1 MDKTI
6 GYWIEILSGYISG
19 VIIMYFSFEN
29 WEKLEFIKSVDFLD
43 KVISITTTLFGFLL
57 AILTLIIQ
65 SNSST
70 ISKMKRHGSFERLI
84 LLNKLIVLTS
94 IINCIY
100 SLILSFT
107 TCLIEIKS
115 LTLLKITTTINIGI
129 FTFVIINTLL
139 FTIIF
144 YRIIL
149 EDEKIDSLD

>member
-6 GYWIEILSGYISG
+6 GYWIEKLSGYISA
-19 VIIMYFSFEN
+19 VIIMFFSFDN
-29 WEKLEFIKSVDFLD
+29 WGKFEFIKNVDFLD
-43 KVISITTTLFGFLL
+43 KIISITTTLFGFLL

-65 SNSST
+65 SNSAT
-70 ISKMKRHGSFERLI
+70 INKMKSHGSFKRLI
-84 LLNKLIVLTS
+84 LLNKLTVLTS

-107 TCLIEIKS
+107 TKLIEIKS
-115 LTLLKITTTINIGI
+115 LTLLKIATIINIGI
-129 FTFVIINTLL
+129 FTFVIVNTLL

-149 EDEKIDSLD
+149 EDEKNAG

>member
-6 GYWIEILSGYISG
+6 GYWLEKLTGYISG
-19 VIIMYFSFEN
+19 TIVVYFSFN
-29 WEKLEFIKSVDFLD
+29 YWDKFKFIFDATFLD
-43 KVISITTTLFGFLL
+43 KIISITTTLFGFLL

-70 ISKMKRHGSFERLI
+70 INKMKKHGSFKRLI
-84 LLNKLIVLTS
+84 LLNKLIVITS

-100 SLILSFT
+100 SLLLLFAKEN
-107 TCLIEIKS
+107 LENKS
-115 LTLLKITTTINIGI
+115 LTPLKIFSSINVGI
-129 FTFVIINTLL
+129 FTFVIINTMI

-149 EDEKIDSLD
+149 EDEKNASH

>member
-6 GYWIEILSGYISG
+6 GYWLEKLTGYISG
-19 VIIMYFSFEN
+19 TIVVYFSFN
-29 WEKLEFIKSVDFLD
+29 YWEKFKFIFDATFLD
-43 KVISITTTLFGFLL
+43 KIISITTTLFGFLL

-70 ISKMKRHGSFERLI
+70 INKMKKHGSFKRLI
-84 LLNKLIVLTS
+84 LLNKLIVITS

-100 SLILSFT
+100 SLLLLFAKEN
-107 TCLIEIKS
+107 LENKS
-115 LTLLKITTTINIGI
+115 LTALKIFSSINVGI
-129 FTFVIINTLL
+129 FTFVIINTMI

-149 EDEKIDSLD
+149 EDEKNASH

>member
-6 GYWIEILSGYISG
+6 GYWIEKLSGYISA
-19 VIIMYFSFEN
+19 VIIMCFSFDY
-29 WEKLEFIKSVDFLD
+29 WEKLEFIKNVDFLD
-43 KVISITTTLFGFLL
+43 KIISITTTLFGFLL

-70 ISKMKRHGSFERLI
+70 INKMKSHGSFKRLI
-84 LLNKLIVLTS
+84 LLNKLTVLTS

-100 SLILSFT
+100 SLILLFT
-107 TCLIEIKS
+107 TKLIEIKS
-115 LTLLKITTTINIGI
+115 LTLLKIATTINIGI
-129 FTFVIINTLL
+129 FSFVIVNTLL

-149 EDEKIDSLD
+149 EDEKNVIH

>member
-6 GYWIEILSGYISG
+6 GYWLEKLTGYISG
-19 VIIMYFSFEN
+19 VIVVYFSFN
-29 WEKLEFIKSVDFLD
+29 YWDKLKFIFDVTFLD
-43 KVISITTTLFGFLL
+43 KIISITTTLFGFLL

-70 ISKMKRHGSFERLI
+70 INKMKKHGSFKRLI
-84 LLNKLIVLTS
+84 LLNKLTVITS

-100 SLILSFT
+100 SLLLLFAKEN
-107 TCLIEIKS
+107 LENKS
-115 LTLLKITTTINIGI
+115 LTALKIFSSINVGI
-129 FTFVIINTLL
+129 FTFVIINTMI

-149 EDEKIDSLD
+149 EDEKNASH

>member
-6 GYWIEILSGYISG
+6 GYWIEKLSGYISA
-19 VIIMYFSFEN
+19 VIIMYFSFVY
-29 WEKLEFIKSVDFLD
+29 WEKLEFIKNVDFLD
-43 KVISITTTLFGFLL
+43 KIISITTTLFGFLL

-70 ISKMKRHGSFERLI
+70 INKMKSHGSFKRLI
-84 LLNKLIVLTS
+84 LLNKLTVLTS

-107 TCLIEIKS
+107 TKLIEVKS
-115 LTLLKITTTINIGI
+115 LTLLKIATTINIGI
-129 FTFVIINTLL
+129 FSFVIVNTLL

-149 EDEKIDSLD
+149 EDEKNASH

>member
-6 GYWIEILSGYISG
+6 GYWIERLSGYISA
-19 VIIMYFSFEN
+19 VIIMYFSFDN

-43 KVISITTTLFGFLL
+43 KIISITTTLFGFLL

-70 ISKMKRHGSFERLI
+70 ITKMKNHGSFKRLI
-84 LLNKLIVLTS
+84 LLNKSTVLTS

-100 SLILSFT
+100 SLILAFSIE
-107 TCLIEIKS
+107 LIEIKS
-115 LTLLKITTTINIGI
+115 LILLKIATTINVGI
-129 FTFVIINTLL
+129 FSFVLVNTFL

-149 EDEKIDSLD
+149 EDENNTSH

>member
-6 GYWIEILSGYISG
+6 GYWIEKLSGYISA
-19 VIIMYFSFEN
+19 VIVMYFSFEH
-29 WEKLEFIKSVDFLD
+29 WEKLEFIKDVDFLD
-43 KVISITTTLFGFLL
+43 KIISITTTLFGFLL

-70 ISKMKRHGSFERLI
+70 INKMKSHGSFKRLI
-84 LLNKLIVLTS
+84 LLNKLTVLTS
-94 IINCIY
+94 ILNCIY

-107 TCLIEIKS
+107 TKLIEVKS
-115 LTLLKITTTINIGI
+115 LTLLKIATTINIGI
-129 FTFVIINTLL
+129 FSFVIVNTLL

-149 EDEKIDSLD
+149 EDEKNASH

>member
-6 GYWIEILSGYISG
+6 GYWIEKLSGYISA
-19 VIIMYFSFEN
+19 VIIMYFSFDN
-29 WEKLEFIKSVDFLD
+29 WEKLEFIKNVDFLD
-43 KVISITTTLFGFLL
+43 KIISITTTLFGFLL

-70 ISKMKRHGSFERLI
+70 INKMKSHGSFKRLI
-84 LLNKLIVLTS
+84 LLNKLTVLTS

-107 TCLIEIKS
+107 TKLIEVKS
-115 LTLLKITTTINIGI
+115 LTLLKMATTINIGI
-129 FTFVIINTLL
+129 FSFVIVNTLL

-149 EDEKIDSLD
+149 EDEKNASH